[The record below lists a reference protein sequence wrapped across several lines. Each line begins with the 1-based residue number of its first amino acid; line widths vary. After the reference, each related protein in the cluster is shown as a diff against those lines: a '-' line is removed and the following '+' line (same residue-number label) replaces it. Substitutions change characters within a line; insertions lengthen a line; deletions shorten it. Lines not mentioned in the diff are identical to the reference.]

1 MVILIT
7 YSGVLCV
14 VCSSFLALRNQ
25 LGGFLG
31 THTGAKINFWS
42 KTSKNRNQKS
52 PYEFLYQKPWILNFN
67 LAILRQNLDFLTRK
81 FKYFMDF
88 AN

>member
-25 LGGFLG
+25 LGLTLG
-31 THTGAKINFWS
+31 QKSIFGP
-42 KTSKNRNQKS
+42 KNRNQKS